1 MTTTTATT
9 KGAAGSAAATF
20 DEQSGKEA
28 RPYRMMLIMGA
39 PGAGKT
45 SLVEE
50 TIARYQQLHRGNPV
64 VVLDPNAQ
72 FAPPLGVWPPDGD
85 AAGWLQ
91 RFKEERAKRG
101 NPPGLLV
108 LDDADKYLTGAPPRG
123 VFRDLFTSFRHW
135 RLDVVLNSRRSQDIP
150 KVAIASSQTL
160 ALFIHRELYGRQY
173 LAANLGPELVKDLP
187 KERFKYLRVDV
198 DAGTST
204 LCTTKQRAVVVA
216 ADRR

>member
-1 MTTTTATT
+1 MQ
-9 KGAAGSAAATF
+9 AAAPGTF
-20 DEQSGKEA
+20 DEKTGKEA
-28 RPYRMMLIMGA
+28 RPYRMMLVLGA

-50 TIARYQQLHRGNPV
+50 TIARYAQNHRSNPI

-85 AAGWLQ
+85 AAGWLE
-91 RFKEERAKRG
+91 RFKAERAKRS

-108 LDDADKYLTGAPPRG
+108 LDDADRYLTGAPPTG
-123 VFRDLFTSFRHW
+123 IFRDLFTSFRHW
-135 RLDVVLNSRRSQDIP
+135 RLDVIVNARRTQDIP
-150 KVAIASSQTL
+150 KVAISSSQAL

-173 LAANLGPELVKDLP
+173 LAANLGKELVAKLP
-187 KERFKYLRVDV
+187 TERFKYLYVDV
-198 DAGTST
+198 DEGTST
-204 LCTTKQRAVVVA
+204 PHTTKQRAVVVA